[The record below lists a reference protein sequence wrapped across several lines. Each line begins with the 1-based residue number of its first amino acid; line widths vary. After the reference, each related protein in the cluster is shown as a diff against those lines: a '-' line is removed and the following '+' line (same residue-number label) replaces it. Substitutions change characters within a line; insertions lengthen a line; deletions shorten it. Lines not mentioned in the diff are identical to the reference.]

1 MTAVI
6 ETKGLTKEYRSGLRA
21 GLRGERTLAL
31 DHLDLEVREGEI
43 FGFLG
48 PNGAG
53 KTTTLKILLGLII
66 PTGGH
71 ATLFG
76 EEIGEVQV
84 KERIG
89 FLPESPYFYDYLTG
103 REFLSFYGRLFG
115 IGKKVLEERT
125 NLLLRQ
131 VGLPSSGDVQLRKF
145 SKGMLQRIGIAQALI
160 NDPQLVILDEP
171 MSGLDPIGRKEVR
184 DLILQLKD
192 RGKTVFFSSHII
204 PDVEAICDRVGILI
218 KGRLHNVG
226 KLSEILETR
235 TKYVEIVVRG
245 LEEKMT
251 SLDPLPGTVFQTG
264 ENTLIRVDNESDVDA
279 VLSQIKD
286 FKGKLVS
293 VLPVRETLEEHFIR
307 ETQEEK
313 E

>member
-6 ETKGLTKEYRSGLRA
+6 ETKGLTKEYRLGL
-21 GLRGERTLAL
+21 GKGNNLAL
-31 DHLDLEVREGEI
+31 DRLDLVVEEGEV

-53 KTTTLKILLGLII
+53 KTTTLKILLGLIL
-66 PTGGH
+66 PTSGR
-71 ATLFG
+71 ARLFG
-76 EEIGEVQV
+76 EEIGEVRT
-84 KERIG
+84 KARIG
-89 FLPESPYFYDYLTG
+89 FLPESPYFYDYLTA
-103 REFLSFYGRLFG
+103 REFLFFYGKLFE
-115 IGKKVLEERT
+115 IEQKILEERA
-125 NLLLRQ
+125 NSLLKQ
-131 VGLPSSGDVQLRKF
+131 VGLSSSADVQLRKF

-160 NDPQLVILDEP
+160 NDPELVILDEP

-192 RGKTVFFSSHII
+192 RGKTIFFSSHII

-235 TKYVEIVVRG
+235 TKCVEIVVRG
-245 LEEKMT
+245 LPDKMT
-251 SLDPLPGTVFQTG
+251 SLAPLPSAVFQTG
-264 ENTLIRVDNESDVDA
+264 ENALIRVENERDVDA
-279 VLSQIKD
+279 VLAQIKD

-307 ETQEEK
+307 ETQKEK